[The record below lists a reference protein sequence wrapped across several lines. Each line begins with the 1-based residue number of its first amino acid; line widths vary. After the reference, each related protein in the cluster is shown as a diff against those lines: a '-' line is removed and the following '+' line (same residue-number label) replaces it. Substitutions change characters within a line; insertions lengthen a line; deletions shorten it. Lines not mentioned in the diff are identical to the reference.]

1 MMHALQR
8 VDAALPRTTRMF
20 ALGARDASAATKR
33 GVTLAISQSLD
44 NERYRLLV
52 DSVPRVLR
60 QTSKPYDADFP
71 VVPCII
77 TVPFR
82 NWKDCWYWLVSRFG
96 ENVHSTTDESQQTAG
111 VARASISLASHD
123 GWVVKARL
131 YFDFNR
137 LRCNVVPMAL
147 APSLSFENDY
157 PAGSR
162 SHSVFGVLQR
172 AATPTTAHPSREEAW
187 LGLARART
195 FCDSLLALEFVLG
208 ALSGLVQ
215 RENLALCSNDDIS
228 IQFGPSVA
236 AQCSALFTEEF
247 RPIGRAGLLKFL
259 DARASSGPKG
269 LLAMS
274 DSDRLVSRCRN
285 FLKTGMAT
293 LAMQA
298 LFNDLGMAVGADNPA
313 EYSLQE
319 PFSPTEI
326 EQDPYLRLRLG
337 FTFGELISLFR
348 ESFDGSSVEKRPVEL
363 LVSELVDA
371 FIDHGAIVPTIMRQ
385 GEACTRVYR
394 KGEANPRWDEEFA
407 RLSLAIKSLS
417 EKDRRELSI
426 SGRTRVA
433 KIAAIMAL
441 SSQGNTALRVGAL
454 ERGNV
459 GMLVRSVV
467 ERDDEEITGIMR
479 RIGMWPA

>member
-1 MMHALQR
+1 
-8 VDAALPRTTRMF
+8 
-20 ALGARDASAATKR
+20 
-33 GVTLAISQSLD
+33 
-44 NERYRLLV
+44 
-52 DSVPRVLR
+52 
-60 QTSKPYDADFP
+60 
-71 VVPCII
+71 
-77 TVPFR
+77 
-82 NWKDCWYWLVSRFG
+82 
-96 ENVHSTTDESQQTAG
+96 
-111 VARASISLASHD
+111 
-123 GWVVKARL
+123 
-131 YFDFNR
+131 
-137 LRCNVVPMAL
+137 
-147 APSLSFENDY
+147 
-157 PAGSR
+157 
-162 SHSVFGVLQR
+162 
-172 AATPTTAHPSREEAW
+172 
-187 LGLARART
+187 
-195 FCDSLLALEFVLG
+195 
-208 ALSGLVQ
+208 
-215 RENLALCSNDDIS
+215 
-228 IQFGPSVA
+228 
-236 AQCSALFTEEF
+236 
-247 RPIGRAGLLKFL
+247 
-259 DARASSGPKG
+259 
-269 LLAMS
+269 MS